1 MMETSEGVRPVKQTL
16 YDILGVGREA
26 TPEEIAV
33 AYRSRLVE
41 LEGAAGQDPTA
52 LNLVR
57 EAHQLL
63 SNPTRRAAYDA
74 SLAARAARESS
85 GARGEPAEATDD
97 DAPRFEWRRWALAA
111 GTVVVIVAGIWW
123 KTRSA
128 PPPKVTVLPPTAIAQ
143 PAEAEAEAPEPT
155 QGAEPPGVNAPV
167 PQAPAAAPPQ
177 SAGPAEDVFSRVSP
191 SVVRVNAMDDA
202 GRMVASGSGVVI
214 DRDTVITN
222 CHVLRRAVNI
232 NVKQGDA
239 VRIADVQVS
248 DEELDLC
255 RLNVSGLG
263 AAAVAIGSVKQ
274 LRTGQRVYAIGA
286 PQGLE
291 LTISEGIVSSL
302 REVSGGTV
310 IQTTAPISAGSSGG
324 GLFDLSGRLVG
335 ITTFQHRYGQNLNF
349 ALPADWIAAMQT
361 RPASTTTPV
370 PTARP
375 AAAAASRGQDDSP
388 QRLIV
393 GQWWCF
399 GSVSGR
405 NGEYDYRVDGTV
417 SVASS
422 DGRRV
427 AGHYAVAGRSVRYRV
442 GGKSFAFAIEG
453 LTREK
458 MVLNIG
464 VEGQRLVCDRR

>member
-1 MMETSEGVRPVKQTL
+1 VKQTL

-33 AYRSRLVE
+33 AYQSRLVE
-41 LEGAAGQDPTA
+41 FEGAAGQDPTA

-63 SNPTRRAAYDA
+63 SDSTRRAAYDA
-74 SLAARAARESS
+74 SLAARAAREAS
-85 GARGEPAEATDD
+85 GARVEPAEGTDD
-97 DAPRFEWRRWALAA
+97 DTPQFEWRRWGLAA
-111 GTVVVIVAGIWW
+111 GAVVVIVAGIWW
-123 KTRSA
+123 KTRPA
-128 PPPKVTVLPPTAIAQ
+128 PPPQVAVLPPTALVQSADAETPEPVATPASPPAAGAGATDTRAAHPPAPSGS
-143 PAEAEAEAPEPT
+143 PAE
-155 QGAEPPGVNAPV
+155 N
-167 PQAPAAAPPQ
+167 
-177 SAGPAEDVFSRVSP
+177 VFTRVSP

-214 DRDTVITN
+214 DRDTVLTN

-263 AAAVAIGSVKQ
+263 AAAVTIGSVKQ

-291 LTISEGIVSSL
+291 LTIGEGIVSSL

-349 ALPADWIAAMQT
+349 ALPADWIAEMRT
-361 RPASTTTPV
+361 
-370 PTARP
+370 RP
-375 AAAAASRGQDDSP
+375 AAAPTARAS
-388 QRLIV
+388 
-393 GQWWCF
+393 
-399 GSVSGR
+399 GSV
-405 NGEYDYRVDGTV
+405 N
-417 SVASS
+417 
-422 DGRRV
+422 
-427 AGHYAVAGRSVRYRV
+427 
-442 GGKSFAFAIEG
+442 
-453 LTREK
+453 
-458 MVLNIG
+458 
-464 VEGQRLVCDRR
+464 DR